1 MVCNCVAQCHGQL
14 NTPACIDF
22 ECEVVV
28 SNSNFKVKILN
39 NRIGQTWGKYIYM
52 KVEVIKEKV
61 KYIRDIKRKVYQ
73 GYRCCIDSVKA
84 SSFEMIE
91 WP

>member
-1 MVCNCVAQCHGQL
+1 
-14 NTPACIDF
+14 
-22 ECEVVV
+22 
-28 SNSNFKVKILN
+28 
-39 NRIGQTWGKYIYM
+39 M

-61 KYIRDIKRKVYQ
+61 YQGYKTKVYQ